1 MDNSNYNLLAE
12 LKRNDT
18 TLINITII
26 IITIMNI
33 FSIRA
38 QSLVKNLLL
47 EGLSRK
53 TKCN

>member
-12 LKRNDT
+12 SYRNDT

-33 FSIRA
+33 FNITA
-38 QSLVKNLLL
+38 QSLVKIC
-47 EGLSRK
+47 SWK
-53 TKCN
+53 A